1 MTAFSRGSESIHY
14 QQRYSGCGQKPEIPM
29 RPIMKP
35 ETINASSLLR
45 GLIELPWGA
54 SLFGAWPGEAPR
66 LMPSNRRGA

>member
-1 MTAFSRGSESIHY
+1 
-14 QQRYSGCGQKPEIPM
+14 M

-54 SLFGAWPGEAPR
+54 SLFGALPGEAPR